1 MKDET
6 LGFAMGAL
14 RFAIESQTNVRLSEY
29 IWDTF
34 VNSFWKSHFWKDN
47 ASAREWVIK
56 KKDMN
61 LDEWSKEYKFEN
73 EARRV

>member
-1 MKDET
+1 VKDET

-47 ASAREWVIK
+47 ASAREWV
-56 KKDMN
+56 
-61 LDEWSKEYKFEN
+61 
-73 EARRV
+73 